1 MLRRVQEKQQEL
13 EVAEK
18 TEEMAGIS
26 SRATQ
31 LLGSFGGAYYFEGVG
46 RATAGGLW

>member
-1 MLRRVQEKQQEL
+1 MPRRVQQKQQEV
-13 EVAEK
+13 EVAQEA
-18 TEEMAGIS
+18 EEMGAVS

-31 LLGSFGGAYYFEGVG
+31 LLASFGGAYYFEGIG